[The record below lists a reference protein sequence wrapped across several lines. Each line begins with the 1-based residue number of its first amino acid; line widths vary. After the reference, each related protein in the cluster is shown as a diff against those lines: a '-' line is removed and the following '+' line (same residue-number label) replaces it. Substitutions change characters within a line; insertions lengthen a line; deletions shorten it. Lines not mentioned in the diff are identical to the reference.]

1 MNKRSVDRSFFLSY
15 IIEECTITLC
25 FVMKEYVNNT
35 ITGQSPPSSEYP
47 VSRIPSKHPGLK
59 RLFRNVL
66 RFLFRIIFYPLCGIK
81 SPDNKKIV

>member
-15 IIEECTITLC
+15 IIEECTIILC
-25 FVMKEYVNNT
+25 FVMKGFVKNT
-35 ITGQSPPSSEYP
+35 ATGGSPASSRYP
-47 VSRIPSKHPGLK
+47 VSEIPSKHPRWKQLL
-59 RLFRNVL
+59 RHVL